1 MKFLV
6 CANTPDQVHTFR
18 NLVDELRGRGH
29 QVLIL
34 ARDYTCT
41 VDLLDYYDL
50 PYRVYG
56 SHDTGRYS
64 AGRFLRE
71 LPAHLARIARYTH
84 SFDPDVVFGR
94 GPYAAFAGT
103 LADARTN
110 LVLDSEPNDR
120 LHRLSRPFADLIV
133 SPEVS
138 DVDLR
143 ENHYTFRGFKECAYL
158 HPDTY
163 TPDPTV
169 REALGVGDDPFVLV
183 RLNSL
188 DALHD
193 LDEEA
198 LTRDQRHRL
207 IEALSEEATVI
218 VSDESGDMDLS
229 GLDASRYDVH
239 PGRIHDVLAEAE
251 LVVAETGTM
260 VIESAFL
267 GTPAIACSP
276 FAEEGPGE
284 FVALENHGL
293 IRSTTDYDAILECA
307 RHVLAGDVQRAIPL
321 DDPPVDDFE
330 RRRELFAE
338 DLVDLTALLVEIA
351 TATGDSP
358 DVEGLVPR
366 SARLDG
372 DRLNDAPTS

>member
-1 MKFLV
+1 MRYLI

-18 NLVDELRGRGH
+18 NLVAELQGDGH
-29 QVLIL
+29 EVLML

-64 AGRFLRE
+64 AGRFARE
-71 LPAHLARIARYTH
+71 LPAHLARIARYAY

-103 LADARTN
+103 VAGARTN

-120 LHRLSRPFADLIV
+120 LHRLSRPFADLII
-133 SPEVS
+133 SPEAS
-138 DVDLR
+138 DVDLAG
-143 ENHYTFRGFKECAYL
+143 NHYTFRGFKECAYL
-158 HPDTY
+158 HPDSY
-163 TPDPTV
+163 TPDPSV
-169 REALGVGDDPFVLV
+169 REELGVGDDPFVLV

-193 LDEEA
+193 LDGEA
-198 LTRDQRHRL
+198 LTSRQRQRL
-207 IEALSEEATVI
+207 IEALGKEATVL
-218 VSDESGDMDLS
+218 VSDEGGEMDLS
-229 GLDASRYDVH
+229 GLDARRYDLH
-239 PGRIHDVLAEAE
+239 PGRMHDVLAEAE

-276 FAEEGPGE
+276 FAEDGPGE
-284 FVALENHGL
+284 FVALEEYGL
-293 IRSTTDYDAILECA
+293 IRSTTDYDTIVECA
-307 RHVLAGDVQRAIPL
+307 HHVLAGDVQRAIPL
-321 DDPPVDDFE
+321 DDPDLDDFGA
-330 RRRELFAE
+330 RREAFTA
-338 DLVDLTALLVEIA
+338 DLVDLTELLVEIA
-351 TATGDSP
+351 TATDGSP
-358 DVEGLVPR
+358 NPEALAPR
-366 SARLDG
+366 SRDTDG
-372 DRLNDAPTS
+372 EQVNELTTG